1 MTTEKYTDIKG
12 INFNKIKSQGG
23 IMKLKLLYL
32 FSVVL
37 VSFISI
43 SFNSDNDVS
52 INAKDSKIVFTETIH
67 DFGKVEQGIELNH
80 SFEFKNKGRGVL
92 EITGV
97 SASCG
102 CTGAV
107 LDGKKDFEED
117 ESGEIKVK
125 FNTQGREGIN
135 RKTITVSSNDPANPT
150 IILTINCDIQKSN

>member
-1 MTTEKYTDIKG
+1 
-12 INFNKIKSQGG
+12 
-23 IMKLKLLYL
+23 MKHKLLYL
-32 FSVVL
+32 FLAVL

-43 SFNSDNDVS
+43 SFISDNDVS